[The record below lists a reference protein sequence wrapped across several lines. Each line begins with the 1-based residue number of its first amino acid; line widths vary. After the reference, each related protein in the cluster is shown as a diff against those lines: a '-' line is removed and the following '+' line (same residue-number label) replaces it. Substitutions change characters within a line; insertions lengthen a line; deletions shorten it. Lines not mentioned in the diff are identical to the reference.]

1 MMHMDEPEDM
11 GTDSL
16 EKIKS
21 RVEYLERTNS
31 WYFIALEGLASLWD
45 LDKDVK
51 LYRDPKFLFENAR
64 KHLQQFMKFRTM
76 AFYLVE
82 EPNNQFLLEG
92 CFPESE
98 RQLVE
103 KEVLYQIEQ
112 GNFAW
117 ALRQSRPLV
126 VPDQSSDNELIL
138 HRVATKSRVAGMF
151 VGRFEGHVHKVPI
164 EQLNLISIILSNTA
178 YAIEN
183 GSLFKHV
190 QNQNLNLEHTVKE
203 RTQTLENKAR
213 QLKKEIEEREQIE
226 EELKRS
232 NQDLQ
237 DFASIASHDLQ
248 EPLRKVIMF
257 GDRLKKQFSEAMN
270 EKALGFL
277 ERMGNAAERM
287 QVLIDELLLYSRVGT
302 KAEPFKDTNLDTVI
316 REVLSDLESRI
327 TRSGAKI
334 ELENLPT
341 VEADGMQMRQLFQ
354 NLISNALK
362 FHKKD
367 VPPEVVIR
375 GRMNGSSAC
384 EVLVK
389 DNGVGFDEKYIQRI
403 FKPFERLHGRSDYE
417 GTGMGL
423 AICQKIVKRHGGSI
437 HVESKLNE
445 GCTFTITLPV
455 KQPQTEQKDVG

>member
-1 MMHMDEPEDM
+1 MDRIEDM
-11 GTDSL
+11 DLDSM

-21 RVEYLERTNS
+21 RMDYLEKTNS

-45 LDKDVK
+45 MDKDVK
-51 LYRDPKFLFENAR
+51 LYRDPKFLFANAR
-64 KHLQQFMKFRTM
+64 KHLQQFMKFRTL

-82 EPNNQFLLEG
+82 EPNNQFLLED
-92 CFPESE
+92 CYPESD
-98 RQLVE
+98 RGFVE

-117 ALRQSRPLV
+117 ALRQSHPLV
-126 VPDQSSDNELIL
+126 VPDQNSDSELIL

-151 VGRFEGHVHKVPI
+151 VGRFEGDVHKIPI

-190 QNQNLNLEHTVKE
+190 QNQNLNLEQTVKE

-213 QLKKEIEEREQIE
+213 QLKSEIEERTKIE
-226 EELKRS
+226 EDLKRS

-257 GDRLKKQFSEAMN
+257 GDRLNDQFSTEMN

-277 ERMGNAAERM
+277 ERMGNAASRM
-287 QVLIDELLLYSRVGT
+287 QILIDELLLYSRVGS
-302 KAEPFKDTNLDTVI
+302 KAEPFKKTSLETIVS
-316 REVLSDLESRI
+316 EVLSDLESRI
-327 TRSGAKI
+327 TRSGATI
-334 ELENLPT
+334 HMEALPII
-341 VEADGMQMRQLFQ
+341 EADGIQMRQLFQ
-354 NLISNALK
+354 NLIGNALK

-367 VPPEVVIR
+367 TPPEIMIR
-375 GRMNGSSAC
+375 GRVNGSDTC
-384 EVLVK
+384 EILVK
-389 DNGVGFDEKYIQRI
+389 DHGVGFDGKYIQRI

-437 HVESKLNE
+437 HVESKINE
-445 GCTFTITLPV
+445 GCQFTITLPI
-455 KQPQTEQKDVG
+455 KQPEMARKEVG

>member
-1 MMHMDEPEDM
+1 MDN
-11 GTDSL
+11 DSV

-21 RVEYLERTNS
+21 RVDYLEKTNS
-31 WYFIALEGLASLWD
+31 WYFIALERLASLWD

-51 LYRDPKFLFENAR
+51 LYRDPKFLFVNAR

-76 AFYLVE
+76 AFYMVDE
-82 EPNNQFLLEG
+82 SNNQFLLED
-92 CFPESE
+92 CDPESDRE
-98 RQLVE
+98 LIEIETRH
-103 KEVLYQIEQ
+103 QIEK

-126 VPDQSSDNELIL
+126 VQEQKSGNEMIL
-138 HRVATKSRVAGMF
+138 HAVATKTRVMGMF
-151 VGRFEGHVHKVPI
+151 VGRFEEKVHKVPI

-190 QNQNLNLEHTVKE
+190 QNQNLNLEQTVKE

-213 QLKKEIEEREQIE
+213 QLKKEIKERTKIE

-257 GDRLKKQFSEAMN
+257 GDRLNDQFSTEMN

-277 ERMGNAAERM
+277 ERMGNAASRM
-287 QVLIDELLLYSRVGT
+287 QILIDELLLYSRVGT
-302 KAEPFKDTNLDTVI
+302 KAEPFKKTNLETIV

-327 TRSGAKI
+327 TRSGATI
-334 ELENLPT
+334 HMEALPII
-341 VEADGMQMRQLFQ
+341 EADGIQMRQLFQ
-354 NLISNALK
+354 NLIGNALK

-367 VPPEVVIR
+367 IPPEIMVR
-375 GRMNGSSAC
+375 GSVNGSDTC
-384 EVLVK
+384 EILVK
-389 DNGVGFDEKYIQRI
+389 DNGVGFDEKYVQRI

-423 AICQKIVKRHGGSI
+423 AICKKIVERHGGSI
-437 HVESKLNE
+437 QVESKLNE
-445 GCTFTITLPV
+445 GCEFSITLPF
-455 KQPQTEQKDVG
+455 KQLQK

>member
-1 MMHMDEPEDM
+1 MGNLSEMNMD
-11 GTDSL
+11 SV
-16 EKIKS
+16 KS
-21 RVEYLERTNS
+21 MQSRLDYLERTNS

-51 LYRDPKFLFENAR
+51 LYRDPKFLFANAR
-64 KHLQQFMKFRTM
+64 NHMQKFMKFRTL

-82 EPNNQFLLEG
+82 ESENRFLLED
-92 CFPESE
+92 CHPESDRE
-98 RQLVE
+98 AVE
-103 KEVLYQIEQ
+103 KEVLYQIDK

-117 ALRQSRPLV
+117 ALRQNRPLV
-126 VPDQSSDNELIL
+126 VPDQGSENELIL

-151 VGRFEGHVHKVPI
+151 MGRFEGNVHKVPI
-164 EQLNLISIILSNTA
+164 EQLNLISILLSNTA

-190 QNQNLNLEHTVKE
+190 QNQNLNLELTVRE
-203 RTQTLENKAR
+203 RTQTLENQAR
-213 QLKKEIEEREQIE
+213 QLKLEIEERTKIE

-257 GDRLKKQFSEAMN
+257 GDRLKNQFSTEMN

-277 ERMGNAAERM
+277 ERTRNAAERM

-302 KAEPFKDTNLDTVI
+302 KANPFKKTNLATVVQ
-316 REVLSDLESRI
+316 EVLSDLENRI
-327 TRSGAKI
+327 TRSGANI
-334 ELENLPT
+334 ELENLPSL
-341 VEADGMQMRQLFQ
+341 EADGMQMRQLFQ
-354 NLISNALK
+354 NLIINALK

-367 VPPEVVIR
+367 IPPEIVIR
-375 GRMNGSSAC
+375 GHMNGSETC
-384 EVLVK
+384 EILVK
-389 DNGVGFDEKYIQRI
+389 DNGVGFDEKYVHRI
-403 FKPFERLHGRSDYE
+403 FKPFERLHGRSEYE

-423 AICQKIVKRHGGSI
+423 AICKKIVQRHGGSI
-437 HVESKLNE
+437 RVESQLNE
-445 GCTFTITLPV
+445 GCSFIVTLPS
-455 KQPQTEQKDVG
+455 KQPEAKR

>member
-1 MMHMDEPEDM
+1 MDRLEDM
-11 GTDSL
+11 SADSV
-16 EKIKS
+16 EKMKS
-21 RVEYLERTNS
+21 RVDYLEKTNS

-51 LYRDPKFLFENAR
+51 LYRDPKFLFANAR
-64 KHLQQFMKFRTM
+64 KHLQQFMKFRTL

-82 EPNNQFLLEG
+82 ESSNQFLLED
-92 CFPESE
+92 CYPETDRE
-98 RQLVE
+98 FVE

-126 VPDQSSDNELIL
+126 VPDQNSDNELIL

-151 VGRFEGHVHKVPI
+151 VGRFEGAVHKVPV

-190 QNQNLNLEHTVKE
+190 QNQNSNLEQTVKE
-203 RTQTLENKAR
+203 RTQTLEDKAR
-213 QLKKEIEEREQIE
+213 QLKKEIEERAKIE
-226 EELKRS
+226 EDLKRS

-257 GDRLKKQFSEAMN
+257 GDRLNDQFSTEMN

-277 ERMGNAAERM
+277 ERMGNAASRM
-287 QVLIDELLLYSRVGT
+287 QILIDELLLYSRVGT
-302 KAEPFKDTNLDTVI
+302 KAEPFKKTNLETIV

-327 TRSGAKI
+327 TRSEAKV
-334 ELENLPT
+334 EMEALP
-341 VEADGMQMRQLFQ
+341 VIEADGIQMRQLFQ
-354 NLISNALK
+354 NLIGNALK

-367 VPPEVVIR
+367 VPPEILIR
-375 GRMNGSSAC
+375 GHMNGSSVC
-384 EVLVK
+384 EILIL
-389 DNGVGFDEKYIQRI
+389 DNGIGFDEQYVDRI
-403 FKPFERLHGRSDYE
+403 FKPFERLHGRSAYE

-423 AICQKIVKRHGGSI
+423 AICKKIVKRHGGSI
-437 HVESKLNE
+437 QVESQLNE
-445 GCTFTITLPV
+445 GCKFTITLPIN
-455 KQPQTEQKDVG
+455 QPEVEGKEVG

>member
-1 MMHMDEPEDM
+1 MDKFEDM
-11 GTDSL
+11 GVDSM

-21 RVEYLERTNS
+21 RVDYLEKTNS
-31 WYFIALEGLASLWD
+31 WYFIALERLASLWD
-45 LDKDVK
+45 MDKDVK
-51 LYRDPKFLFENAR
+51 LYRDPKFLFANAR
-64 KHLQQFMKFRTM
+64 KHLQQFMKFRTL

-82 EPNNQFLLEG
+82 EPNNQFLLED
-92 CFPESE
+92 CYPESD
-98 RQLVE
+98 RGFVE

-126 VPDQSSDNELIL
+126 VPDQNSDSELIL

-151 VGRFEGHVHKVPI
+151 VGRFEGDVHKVLV

-190 QNQNLNLEHTVKE
+190 QNQNLNLEKTVKE
-203 RTQTLENKAR
+203 RTQTLENQAR
-213 QLKKEIEEREQIE
+213 QLKNEIAERTKIE

-248 EPLRKVIMF
+248 EPLRKVVMF
-257 GDRLKKQFSEAMN
+257 GDRLKDQFSEAMN
-270 EKALGFL
+270 EKALDFL
-277 ERMGNAAERM
+277 VRMGNAASRM
-287 QVLIDELLLYSRVGT
+287 QTLIDELLLYSRVGT
-302 KAEPFKDTNLDTVI
+302 KEEPFKETNLEKII
-316 REVLSDLESRI
+316 RDVLSDLESRI
-327 TRSGAKI
+327 TRSKAKVHM
-334 ELENLPT
+334 EALPII
-341 VEADGMQMRQLFQ
+341 EADGIQMRQLFQ
-354 NLISNALK
+354 NLIGNALK

-367 VPPEVVIR
+367 IPPEIVIR
-375 GRMNGSSAC
+375 GHMNGASVC
-384 EVLVK
+384 EILVK
-389 DNGVGFDEKYIQRI
+389 DNGVGFDEKYVQRI

-417 GTGMGL
+417 GSGMGL

-445 GCTFTITLPV
+445 GCKFTVTLPI
-455 KQPQTEQKDVG
+455 KQPAVERKEVG